1 MNLPSRLIVECPL
14 CHTSYAEDAVKPL
27 GETATGKLFHCSCGA
42 CGRSMMALMRENTG
56 YVSTIGL
63 VTDQTVVDAM
73 RLTDRG
79 PISADECIG
88 AHMLLEEEGAAL
100 AETLLQDGSSG

>member
-1 MNLPSRLIVECPL
+1 MSLPSRLIVECPL
-14 CHTSYAEDAVKPL
+14 CHAAYPEDAVKPL
-27 GETATGKLFHCSCGA
+27 GETAAGKLFHCSCGA

-63 VTDQTVVDAM
+63 VTDQTVADAV
-73 RLTDRG
+73 RLTERA

-88 AHMLLEEEGAAL
+88 AHVLLEEESRDL
-100 AETLLQDGSSG
+100 VKRLLGEAKS

>member
-14 CHTSYAEDAVKPL
+14 CHASYPEDAVKSL
-27 GETATGKLFHCSCGA
+27 GETAAGKLFHCSCGE

-63 VTDQTVVDAM
+63 VTDQTVGDAM
-73 RLTDRG
+73 RLTEKG

-88 AHMLLEEEGAAL
+88 AHVLLERESGEL
-100 AETLLQDGSSG
+100 VERLQAEAGG

>member
-1 MNLPSRLIVECPL
+1 MSLPSRLIVECPL
-14 CHTSYAEDAVKPL
+14 CHASYQQEAVRAL
-27 GETATGKLFHCSCGA
+27 GETTAGKLFHCSCGT

-63 VTDQTVVDAM
+63 VTDQTVNDAI
-73 RLTDRG
+73 RLADRT

-88 AHMLLEEEGAAL
+88 AHVLLEGESQDFLE
-100 AETLLQDGSSG
+100 LLQK

>member
-1 MNLPSRLIVECPL
+1 MSLPSRLIVECPL
-14 CHTSYAEDAVKPL
+14 CHAAYQEDAVKAL
-27 GETATGKLFHCSCGA
+27 GETAAGKLFHCSCGD

-63 VTDQTVVDAM
+63 VTDQTVGDAV

-88 AHMLLEEEGAAL
+88 THTLLERESRELVQKLGVK
-100 AETLLQDGSSG
+100 

>member
-1 MNLPSRLIVECPL
+1 MSLPSRLIVECPL
-14 CHTSYAEDAVKPL
+14 CHASYQQERVRAL
-27 GETATGKLFHCSCGA
+27 GETAAGKLFHCSCDT

-63 VTDQTVVDAM
+63 VTDQTVTDAI
-73 RLTDRG
+73 RLSDRT

-88 AHMLLEEEGAAL
+88 AHVLLEQESQDFVE
-100 AETLLQDGSSG
+100 LLKNR